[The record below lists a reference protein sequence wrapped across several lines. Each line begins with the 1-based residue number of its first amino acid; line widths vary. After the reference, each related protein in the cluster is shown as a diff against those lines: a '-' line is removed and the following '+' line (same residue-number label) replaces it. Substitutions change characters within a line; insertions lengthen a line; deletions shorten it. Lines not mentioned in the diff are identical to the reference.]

1 MFAKSLWAAA
11 FATAAIVGAA
21 PASATMITYD
31 SYSVVNNVNVTIN
44 YTGIGAGPYGSGQ
57 IDTYLGNTLVA
68 KSWCIDVSHDLL
80 GSGVWNVIGVVNN
93 AGMSNVDNGGG
104 NGTLLSW
111 QTLGEMG
118 ALAAYGNLHINDN
131 ANISS
136 AIQLAIWSVEYGS
149 AITVT
154 SASPSVQALAN
165 TLIFDAT
172 HGLLGYDTDVAW
184 LMYCNSDHHC
194 NQGQLVVLDNGDF
207 RVPEPSTLA
216 IFAAG
221 MLGAAGLGLR
231 RKRKPSATN

>member
-1 MFAKSLWAAA
+1 MLAKSFWAVAVAA
-11 FATAAIVGAA
+11 VAVMGAV
-21 PASATMITYD
+21 PAGATMITYD
-31 SYSVVNNVNVTIN
+31 SYSVVNSVNVTIN
-44 YTGIGAGPYGSGQ
+44 YPSISPGPYGSGQ

-68 KSWCIDVSHDLL
+68 QSWCIDVTHDLL
-80 GSGVWNVIGVVNN
+80 GAGTWNVINAVDN
-93 AGMSNVDNGGG
+93 AGMSNIDNGGG

-131 ANISS
+131 ADISS
-136 AIQLAIWSVEYGS
+136 AVQLAIWSVEYGN

-154 SASPSVQALAN
+154 SASPSVQALAA
-165 TLIFDAT
+165 TLVFDAT
-172 HGLLGYDTDVAW
+172 NGLLGYDTNIAW
-184 LMYCNSDHHC
+184 LMYCNRDQQC
-194 NQGQLVVLDNGDF
+194 NQGQLMVLGNGDF

-221 MLGAAGLGLR
+221 MAGAAGIGLR

>member
-1 MFAKSLWAAA
+1 MFVKSLWAAA
-11 FATAAIVGAA
+11 IAAAAIVGAA

-44 YTGIGAGPYGSGQ
+44 YPGIGSGPYGSGQ
-57 IDTYLGNTLVA
+57 IDTYLGNTQVA
-68 KSWCIDVSHDLL
+68 TSWCIDVTHDLL
-80 GSGVWNVIGVVNN
+80 ASGTWNVIGVVNN

-118 ALAAYGNLHINDN
+118 ALATYGNLHINDN

-154 SASPSVQALAN
+154 SASPSVQALA
-165 TLIFDAT
+165 TQLVFDAT
-172 HGLLGYDTDVAW
+172 HGLLGYNTNVAW
-184 LMYCNSDHHC
+184 LMYCNSDHRC
-194 NQGQLVVLDNGDF
+194 NQGQLMVLGNGDF

-221 MLGAAGLGLR
+221 LVGAAGFGMR
-231 RKRKPSATN
+231 RKKKTAAN